1 MKKESTAPVEKLAE
15 EVAGLEV
22 NDKEAALKKKATT
35 GLYFSNIP
43 KDVRVS
49 EFKNVLRLDPTSVS
63 VVLKIFDCRERN
75 VKLVFVKWKAFK
87 QSAIVF
93 FEVIFSF
100 HKQILMY
107 ALG

>member
-1 MKKESTAPVEKLAE
+1 MAKLINFCRSKMEGDKNKESAAPVEKLSE

-49 EFKNVLRLDPTSVS
+49 EFKNVLRLDLTT
-63 VVLKIFDCRERN
+63 I
-75 VKLVFVKWKAFK
+75 
-87 QSAIVF
+87 
-93 FEVIFSF
+93 EVCLSI
-100 HKQILMY
+100 
-107 ALG
+107 

>member
-1 MKKESTAPVEKLAE
+1 MAKLINFCRSKMEGDKNKESAAPVEKLSE

-49 EFKNVLRLDPTSVS
+49 EFKNVLRLDLTI
-63 VVLKIFDCRERN
+63 K
-75 VKLVFVKWKAFK
+75 
-87 QSAIVF
+87 VF
-93 FEVIFSF
+93 FVNLIS
-100 HKQILMY
+100 LLAGRGM
-107 ALG
+107 

>member
-1 MKKESTAPVEKLAE
+1 MEGDKNKESAAPVEKLSE

-49 EFKNVLRLDPTSVS
+49 EFKNVLRLDLTTIKVCLS
-63 VVLKIFDCRERN
+63 I
-75 VKLVFVKWKAFK
+75 
-87 QSAIVF
+87 
-93 FEVIFSF
+93 
-100 HKQILMY
+100 
-107 ALG
+107 

>member
-1 MKKESTAPVEKLAE
+1 MKKESTAPVEKLSE

-49 EFKNVLRLDPTSVS
+49 EFKNVLRWDLTY
-63 VVLKIFDCRERN
+63 LR
-75 VKLVFVKWKAFK
+75 L
-87 QSAIVF
+87 
-93 FEVIFSF
+93 FEIYLIPG
-100 HKQILMY
+100 KGM
-107 ALG
+107 

>member
-1 MKKESTAPVEKLAE
+1 MEGDKNKESAAPVEKLSE

-49 EFKNVLRLDPTSVS
+49 EFKNVLRLDSTSVATCRCC
-63 VVLKIFDCRERN
+63 LKYI
-75 VKLVFVKWKAFK
+75 
-87 QSAIVF
+87 
-93 FEVIFSF
+93 
-100 HKQILMY
+100 
-107 ALG
+107 

>member
-1 MKKESTAPVEKLAE
+1 MEGDLKKESTAPVEKLAE

-49 EFKNVLRLDPTSVS
+49 EFKNVLRLD
-63 VVLKIFDCRERN
+63 IYICRCCLN
-75 VKLVFVKWKAFK
+75 Y
-87 QSAIVF
+87 I
-93 FEVIFSF
+93 
-100 HKQILMY
+100 
-107 ALG
+107 